1 MTGIDDL
8 PIRDELRG
16 KTPYGAPQLD
26 VPVQLNTNENPYPLP
41 EELVRRIA
49 ERVSEAART
58 LNRYPDRDAIELRTA
73 LAAYLTRTGKHPV
86 ARENVWAANGSNEVI
101 QQLLQTF
108 GGPGRTAIGFEPS
121 YSMHALIARG
131 TGTGWISGPRREDF
145 TIDVEAAEQAI
156 AENKPHVVF
165 ITSPNNPTGTAVE
178 AETVLALYEA
188 AQAARVDQSSASLVI
203 VDEAYVEFSHRD
215 SLLPLI
221 EGRPNMVVSRTMSKA
236 FGAAGLR
243 LGYLAA
249 HPAVVDA
256 VQLVRLPYHLS
267 AVTQATALAALEHTD
282 TLLGYVEQLKA
293 ERDRL
298 VTELRA
304 IGCEVTESDANFIQ
318 FGKFEDSHTA
328 WQKILDQGVL
338 VRDNGV
344 PGWLRV
350 TMRHPGRERRVPG
363 SGSRTEEGAARMSRI
378 GRVERT
384 TKETSVLVEINLDG
398 TGKVDVS
405 TGVGFYDHMLDQ
417 LGRHGLF
424 DLTVKTDGDLHIDSH
439 HTIEDTALAL
449 GAAFK
454 QALGDKV
461 GIYRF
466 GNCTVPLDES
476 LAQVTVD
483 LSGRP
488 YLVHTEPENMAPM
501 IGEYDTTMTRHI
513 FESFVAQAQIA
524 LHIHVPYGRNA
535 HHIVECQFKALAR
548 ALRYAA
554 EFDPRAAGILPSTK
568 GAL

>member
-1 MTGIDDL
+1 
-8 PIRDELRG
+8 
-16 KTPYGAPQLD
+16 
-26 VPVQLNTNENPYPLP
+26 
-41 EELVRRIA
+41 
-49 ERVSEAART
+49 
-58 LNRYPDRDAIELRTA
+58 
-73 LAAYLTRTGKHPV
+73 
-86 ARENVWAANGSNEVI
+86 
-101 QQLLQTF
+101 
-108 GGPGRTAIGFEPS
+108 
-121 YSMHALIARG
+121 MHALIARG
-131 TGTGWISGPRREDF
+131 TGTGWISGPRSADF
-145 TIDVEAAEQAI
+145 TIDVEASVQAI
-156 AENKPHVVF
+156 AENRPDVVF
-165 ITSPNNPTGTAVE
+165 ITTPNNPTGSAVPP
-178 AETVLALYEA
+178 ETVLALYEA
-188 AQAARVDQSSASLVI
+188 AQAAKPSMVV
-203 VDEAYVEFSHRD
+203 VDEAYIEFSHGK
-215 SLLPLI
+215 SLLPLL
-221 EGRPNMVVSRTMSKA
+221 EGRPNLVISRTMSKA

-249 HPAVVDA
+249 APAVVDA

-282 TLLGYVEQLKA
+282 TLLGYVEQLKD

-298 VTELRA
+298 VDRAAGDRLRSDRLGRQLRA
-304 IGCEVTESDANFIQ
+304 VRPVRRRRCRARGVA
-318 FGKFEDSHTA
+318 EDP
-328 WQKILDQGVL
+328 
-338 VRDNGV
+338 R
-344 PGWLRV
+344 PGRPGPGQRRTRV
-350 TMRHPGRERRVPG
+350 AACLHGHPGRERRVPRCG
-363 SGSRTEEGAARMSRI
+363 TRNQEGAERMSRV

-384 TKETSVLVEINLDG
+384 TKETSVLVEIDLDG

-424 DLTVKTDGDLHIDSH
+424 DLTVKTEGDLHIDTH

-501 IGEYDTTMTRHI
+501 IGSYDTTMTRHI
-513 FESFVAQAQIA
+513 LESFVAQAQIA
-524 LHIHVPYGRNA
+524 LHVHVPYGRNA

-548 ALRYAA
+548 ALRYAS
-554 EFDPRAAGILPSTK
+554 ERDPRAAGILPSTK